1 MTWVGA
7 AILAACVLATLI
19 GLLAGMVWWASF
31 IIIGSGLLFCLLFV
45 LPWVLIGRAE
55 TRRRG

>member
-1 MTWVGA
+1 
-7 AILAACVLATLI
+7 
-19 GLLAGMVWWASF
+19 MVWWASF